1 MTNEQIEKFL
11 LPEHVGKTHVR
22 ISFKTRNTITGLFIQ
37 MPDFNDLKVK
47 NFWRIVPESN
57 IENWRKTKDMNLARI
72 FNGQEFT
79 RLAAEKV
86 SAADKAA
93 AAEKA
98 AQAAEKAAQA

>member
-11 LPEHVGKTHVR
+11 TPEHVGKSAVR

-37 MPDFNDLKVK
+37 MPDYNDLKAK
-47 NFWRIVPESN
+47 NFWRIVPENN
-57 IENWRKTKDMNLARI
+57 IEGWKKSKDMNLARI

-86 SAADKAA
+86 QPA
-93 AAEKA
+93 
-98 AQAAEKAAQA
+98 